1 MNVIRYL
8 ILKKSIGKIFIYVA
22 SVHLLFY
29 SNGCSPPRPTKPP
42 TSIARALETK
52 QFNFSHKDV
61 LKSSINS
68 LQDMNYTI
76 DLLNSDMGL
85 ITASRTTEK
94 KMAEIDLED
103 ENQLTTLQ
111 KVTIFA
117 GILIAVGSF
126 FALINHLLGGGERDD
141 DDNDY
146 DDEKPR
152 LNRKTP
158 HYSYHSHDETDFSPE
173 IYRYRVTI
181 NLNNIKST
189 VTEVRVSA
197 SGEVEKDGAILQTG
211 GIHEPDF
218 FQVFFT
224 NIENSLL
231 LNKQ

>member
-29 SNGCSPPRPTKPP
+29 LDGCSPPRPTKPP

-126 FALINHLLGGGERDD
+126 FALIDHLFGGGES
-141 DDNDY
+141 
-146 DDEKPR
+146 DEEEDEEPR
-152 LNRKTP
+152 FERTTS

>member
-29 SNGCSPPRPTKPP
+29 LNGCSPPRPSKPP
-42 TSIARALETK
+42 TSIARAMETK

-126 FALINHLLGGGERDD
+126 FALIDHLFGGGES
-141 DDNDY
+141 
-146 DDEKPR
+146 DEDEDEEPR
-152 LNRKTP
+152 FERTTS
-158 HYSYHSHDETDFSPE
+158 HYSYHSHDETEFSPE

-211 GIHEPDF
+211 GIHEPEF

-224 NIENSLL
+224 NIENSLVPR
-231 LNKQ
+231 KQ

>member
-1 MNVIRYL
+1 MFYL
-8 ILKKSIGKIFIYVA
+8 
-22 SVHLLFY
+22 
-29 SNGCSPPRPTKPP
+29 NGCSPPRPTKPP

-126 FALINHLLGGGERDD
+126 FALIDHLFGGGES
-141 DDNDY
+141 
-146 DDEKPR
+146 DEEEDEEPR
-152 LNRKTP
+152 FERTTS

>member
-22 SVHLLFY
+22 SVYLLFY
-29 SNGCSPPRPTKPP
+29 LNGCSPPRPSKPP
-42 TSIARALETK
+42 TSIARAMETK

-76 DLLNSDMGL
+76 DVLNSDMGL
-85 ITASRTTEK
+85 ITASRTTEM
-94 KMAEIDLED
+94 KMAELDLED

-117 GILIAVGSF
+117 GIIVAVGSF
-126 FALINHLLGGGERDD
+126 FALIDHLFGGGES
-141 DDNDY
+141 
-146 DDEKPR
+146 DEEEDEEPR
-152 LNRKTP
+152 FERTTS

-173 IYRYRVTI
+173 IYRYKVTI